1 MQELVSLQGESGSE
15 SVVTTSNLIAEVFGK
30 EHRNVLRAIDN
41 LLPQL
46 PEDTLLNFERTDF
59 IDKNGESQRS
69 FTLTRDGFT
78 LIAMGFTGP
87 KALEFK
93 LQYIAAFNAM
103 EKEVQRLHAENQA
116 LLKWNLTNCHVA
128 IDTLQ
133 DDNGVARVKARL
145 PLQIE
150 EKKLALLEKQ
160 NEKMRLKIE
169 MAHLETTQSSAR
181 ESSQKIR
188 KLESDVKMWKEGCK
202 TLEERLSTLEHIC
215 GLGRED
221 SLELIKK
228 LKLVKS

>member
-30 EHRNVLRAIDN
+30 RHADVLRAIEN

-46 PEDTLLNFERTDF
+46 PEDTLRNFAHTDF
-59 IDKNGESQRS
+59 IDKNGESQRN

-133 DDNGVARVKARL
+133 DDNGVARRQVTLPLEMERAKNARL
-145 PLQIE
+145 DKQIE
-150 EKKLALLEKQ
+150 LAKLKAASATYEDVKNLERENAK
-160 NEKMRLKIE
+160 LK
-169 MAHLETTQSSAR
+169 T
-181 ESSQKIR
+181 
-188 KLESDVKMWKEGCK
+188 DVKMWKRGCG
-202 TLEERLSTLEHIC
+202 TLEERLSTLESIC
-215 GLGRED
+215 GLVRED
-221 SLELIKK
+221 SLEFVKK